1 MTGPKRRLG
10 GLLGDF
16 RDFIIMR
23 SNVLDLAVAVILGG
37 AFGKII
43 DSLVTDVLTPLV
55 LSPALKAAQVDR
67 LAELSAGGIQYGL
80 FLAAV
85 LNFLV
90 IAFSI
95 FLLVRSF
102 EAFQKRLERTQALA
116 DAEAEAAAP
125 PDPTLVAQE
134 NLTRALER
142 LTAVME
148 ERP

>member
-1 MTGPKRRLG
+1 MTGPKRGLG
-10 GLLGDF
+10 GLLGEF
-16 RDFIIMR
+16 RDFIMR
-23 SNVLDLAVAVILGG
+23 GNVLDLAVAVILGG

-55 LSPALKAAQVDR
+55 LSPALKAAQVER
-67 LAELSAGGIQYGL
+67 LAELSAGGVQYGL
-80 FLAAV
+80 FLAAI

-90 IAFSI
+90 IAFCI

-102 EAFQKRLERTQALA
+102 EALQKRLARQKVLA
-116 DAEAEAAAP
+116 EAEAEAAAP
-125 PDPTLVAQE
+125 PDPAVVAQE
-134 NLTRALER
+134 HLTRAIER